1 MSDFKERLI
10 REFKDSYENSYQA
23 FNKFVEDKIIENHG
37 VYIMDK
43 IGLSKLLAGTKLYVP
58 VHEM

>member
-1 MSDFKERLI
+1 MCGEYICAILSLLMVVLLSLF
-10 REFKDSYENSYQA
+10 S
-23 FNKFVEDKIIENHG
+23 